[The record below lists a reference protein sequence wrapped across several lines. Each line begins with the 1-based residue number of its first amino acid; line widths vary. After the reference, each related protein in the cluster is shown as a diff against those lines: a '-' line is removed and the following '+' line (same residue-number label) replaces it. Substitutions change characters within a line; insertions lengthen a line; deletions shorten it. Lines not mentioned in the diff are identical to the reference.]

1 MNKRNVTLKSERTD
15 KVTKKQMKL
24 GVLLYGPGAHM
35 NSWKAKDVEVDASI
49 SFDHYVNLTKTAEEN
64 GADFIFIADGLYI
77 DEKSIPHFVN
87 RFEPLALLSALAPI
101 TSKIGLVGTLS
112 TTYSEPYNVARQ
124 FASLDIISKGRAGWN
139 VVTSPLQ
146 GSAGN
151 FNKGNHPEHDLR
163 YDMAN
168 EYLEVTKGLWDSFDD
183 DAFVRDRENG
193 VFYDKDKVHLLNH
206 HGEFFNAKGPLNI
219 QRTPQ
224 GQPVIF
230 QAGASPKG
238 IEFAAKHGE
247 VIFNGAGTLEKA
259 QEYYKAVK
267 DQVAANGRNPEEV
280 LILPALS
287 PITGA
292 TAEEVEANYLEIQNL
307 ITLDEALDYL
317 SRYFDHHD
325 FKQYDPDAP
334 FPDLADIGSNA
345 FQSTT
350 DEIKARAKAENLTLR
365 EVALNEATPKG
376 SFYGTY
382 DELADKLIEWLEND
396 AADGFMLSELVYGD
410 AYQEFFDHVL
420 TKVAERGYYSY
431 EYTGDTLRDHLGLA
445 YKESQ
450 YKA

>member
-1 MNKRNVTLKSERTD
+1 M
-15 KVTKKQMKL
+15 TKKQLKL
-24 GVLLYGPGAHM
+24 GVLLFGAGAHM
-35 NSWKAKDVEVDASI
+35 NSWKAEDVAPDASI
-49 SFDHYVNLTKTAEEN
+49 DFDHYVNLTKKAEAN
-64 GADFIFIADGLYI
+64 GVDFVFVADGLYI
-77 DEKSIPHFVN
+77 DEKSIPHFLN
-87 RFEPLALLSALAPI
+87 RFEPLTLLSALAPI

-151 FNKGNHPEHDLR
+151 YNKGNHPEHDLR

-183 DAFVRDRENG
+183 DAFTRDRETG
-193 VFYDKDKVHLLNH
+193 QFYDKSKVHVLNH
-206 HGEFFNAKGPLNI
+206 KGQFFNSRGPLNI

-247 VIFNGAGTLEKA
+247 VIFNAAGTLEKA

-280 LILPALS
+280 VILPQLQ

-292 TAEEVEANYLEIQNL
+292 TPEEVEANYKKLQNL
-307 ITLDEALDYL
+307 ISLDEALDYL
-317 SRYFDHHD
+317 ARFFDHHD
-325 FKQYDPDAP
+325 FKQYDADAP
-334 FPDLADIGSNA
+334 FPELGEVGSDG
-345 FQSTT
+345 FRSTS
-350 DEIKARAKAENLTLR
+350 DAIKKRAKEENLTLR
-365 EVALNEATPKG
+365 EVALETATPKG

-382 DELADKLIEWLEND
+382 DELVEKIITWLEND
-396 AADGFMLSELVYGD
+396 AADGFMLTESVYGED
-410 AYQEFFDHVL
+410 YDNFFDNVL
-420 TKVAERGYYSY
+420 SKIAERGYYTY
-431 EYTGDTLRDHLGLA
+431 EYEGETLRDHLGLP

>member
-1 MNKRNVTLKSERTD
+1 M
-15 KVTKKQMKL
+15 TKKQLKL
-24 GVLLYGPGAHM
+24 GVLLFGAGAHM
-35 NSWKAKDVEVDASI
+35 NSWKAEDVEPDASI
-49 SFDHYVNLTKTAEEN
+49 NFDHYVNLTKKAEKN
-64 GADFIFIADGLYI
+64 GADFVFIADGLYI

-87 RFEPLALLSALAPI
+87 RFEPIALLSALAPI

-151 FNKGNHPEHDLR
+151 YNKGNHPEHDLR

-183 DAFVRDRENG
+183 DAFVRDRETG
-193 VFYDKDKVHLLNH
+193 VFYDKDKVHVLNH
-206 HGEFFNAKGPLNI
+206 KGEFFNSKGPLNI

-247 VIFNGAGTLEKA
+247 VIFNAAGTLEKA

-267 DQVAANGRNPEEV
+267 DAVKANGRDPEKV
-280 LILPALS
+280 VILPSLS

-292 TAEEVEANYLEIQNL
+292 TEEEVAANYEKLQQL
-307 ITLDEALDYL
+307 ISLDEALDYL
-317 SRYFDHHD
+317 ARFFDHHD

-334 FPDLADIGSNA
+334 FPDLGEVGSDG
-345 FQSTT
+345 FRSTS
-350 DEIKARAKAENLTLR
+350 DAIKAQAKEENLTLR
-365 EVALNEATPKG
+365 EVALQTATPKG
-376 SFYGTY
+376 NFYGTY
-382 DELADKLIEWLEND
+382 DELVDKLIYWLEND
-396 AADGFMLSELVYGD
+396 AADGFMLNEQVFGD
-410 AYQEFFDHVL
+410 AYDEFFDNVL
-420 TKVAERGYYSY
+420 SKIAERGYYSY
-431 EYTGDTLRDHLGLA
+431 EYEGDTLRDHLGLDF
-445 YKESQ
+445 KESR
-450 YKA
+450 YAK